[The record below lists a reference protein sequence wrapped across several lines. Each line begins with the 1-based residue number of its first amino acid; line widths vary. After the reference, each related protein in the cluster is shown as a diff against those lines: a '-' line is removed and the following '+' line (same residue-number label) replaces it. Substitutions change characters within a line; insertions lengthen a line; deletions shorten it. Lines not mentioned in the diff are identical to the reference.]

1 MGGPPCDLRM
11 TRENITAVC
20 LYVHSY
26 FNRTSLQHGVE
37 YIIALRTRPRL
48 LRSCCRSRHGFCRP
62 ELLAEGSR
70 RHLTFS
76 LTLASSSDTCP
87 TWQLRNVAQ
96 PYAQTLTAQTRE
108 RIRKDVL
115 SKRLPELPSPGTGI
129 ALKKTIKMKHGA
141 NPL

>member
-1 MGGPPCDLRM
+1 
-11 TRENITAVC
+11 
-20 LYVHSY
+20 VHSE
-26 FNRTSLQHGVE
+26 FNKSSLQHG
-37 YIIALRTRPRL
+37 IIALRTRSRL

-62 ELLAEGSR
+62 EVLAEADVTS
-70 RHLTFS
+70 HP
-76 LTLASSSDTCP
+76 TLASSSDTCP

-96 PYAQTLTAQTRE
+96 PYAQTLTPQTRE

-115 SKRLPELPSPGTGI
+115 SKRLPELPSLGTGI